1 MVGEIQ
7 SSLPLCSPF
16 AKLTCLL
23 LPRRDVG
30 RMSEQVADKQMLGE
44 GGTDYLESAE
54 TNGLI
59 LKLTGEN
66 VFIDEK
72 QFAFPSYV
80 NR

>member
-1 MVGEIQ
+1 
-7 SSLPLCSPF
+7 
-16 AKLTCLL
+16 
-23 LPRRDVG
+23 
-30 RMSEQVADKQMLGE
+30 MSEQVADEQMPGE

-59 LKLTGEN
+59 LKLMGEN

-72 QFAFPSYV
+72 QFAFPSCV